1 MTYPNA
7 ADGVKKM
14 FKAQLIEILG
24 TVFLAL
30 VAIFTIMLSSSEK
43 AGAANDA
50 DSFLAVMMIVSIVAF
65 SGLMIVAAVMHLIG
79 LVRAGRDE
87 RAFRTALFAVFI
99 NLIFIVTGMIFSGL
113 KNGTVSSLMNLFST
127 IMDMIAFIFVIQG
140 IRNLA
145 IELGN
150 DKLDR
155 MGDNI
160 FKIILAVLV
169 LEFIANI
176 IVLIFGGH
184 TSGIVAGVVYL
195 IAAILSFVQY
205 IIYLIFLA
213 RGVKMLTKS

>member
-30 VAIFTIMLSSSEK
+30 AAIFTIMLSSSEK

-99 NLIFIVTGMIFSGL
+99 NLIFIVTGMVFSGL

-176 IVLIFGGH
+176 IVLISGGH

>member
-30 VAIFTIMLSSSEK
+30 AAIFTIMLSSSEK

-160 FKIILAVLV
+160 FKIKCIDL
-169 LEFIANI
+169 
-176 IVLIFGGH
+176 
-184 TSGIVAGVVYL
+184 
-195 IAAILSFVQY
+195 
-205 IIYLIFLA
+205 
-213 RGVKMLTKS
+213 